1 MGDVVDTKFARIL
14 FFSFLQVARVSFRGH
29 LRGLLRINFVVRCF
43 KQFGDQ
49 VILVDYVLCSSYSA
63 IESHSST
70 VNQFHTFLP
79 CDVLCFQG
87 SELPPN
93 CFRYKTPF
101 LLFFFQFLQFSR
113 IAELSS
119 PMVAQQIHLTFL

>member
-1 MGDVVDTKFARIL
+1 MVDTKFVRVL
-14 FFSFLQVARVSFRGH
+14 FFSFLPVARVSFRGH
-29 LRGLLRINFVVRCF
+29 LRGLLRINFVNRCF
-43 KQFGDQ
+43 EQVGDQ
-49 VILVDYVLCSSYSA
+49 VILVDYGLCSSYSA

-87 SELPPN
+87 FELPPN

-101 LLFFFQFLQFSR
+101 MLAFVLFLQFSR
-113 IAELSS
+113 IAEPSS
-119 PMVAQQIHLTFL
+119 AMVAQQIHLTFL